1 MASFIVHSR
10 FSYRLWSASIVH
22 QLRFPDSASSIT
34 ICNSVSLVP
43 QLQRPSWSALVT
55 LQHLFTVTRLALSVG
70 RSEFRIYGKQ
80 CLHIHV
86 IVRAAPA
93 FVRAAPFPV
102 YMFWLV
108 ESLLKIHPET
118 ITSYQ
123 LPATALDLLSHWS
136 IMLSFLLWLA
146 ESVILLR
153 NSPQHFCDRFHRC
166 GTSHL
171 PGLLFN
177 SG

>member
-10 FSYRLWSASIVH
+10 FSYRLWSASIVQ
-22 QLRFPDSASSIT
+22 QLRSPDSASSIT
-34 ICNSVSLVP
+34 IGNSVSLVP
-43 QLQRPSWSALVT
+43 QFQRPSWSASVI
-55 LQHLFTVTRLALSVG
+55 LQHFFTVTRLALLVG
-70 RSEFRIYGKQ
+70 RSEFVYMAKQ

-123 LPATALDLLSHWS
+123 LPATALNLLSHWP
-136 IMLSFLLWLA
+136 IMLSFLLWLV
-146 ESVILLR
+146 ESVILIR
-153 NSPQHFCDRFHRC
+153 NSPLHLCDRFHRW

-171 PGLLFN
+171 PCLLFN